1 MKLGRDLRKG
11 LDWSITC
18 WKSPNDLSP
27 GDFSLGLVVRD
38 YPVYYMMN
46 GTQKDEISY
55 SYNTKVDS
63 IIGGGVISQISQS
76 LTSYLWDDNLQNWKV
91 SGSTQGDVCDKY
103 DLCGA
108 YAYCSVA
115 DSKHV
120 CQCFK
125 GFSPKS
131 PEEWNSNNSSQGC
144 IRDDPLSY
152 NVTRTDVF
160 VKYTGLKVPNTQ
172 HTKLHEN
179 INLDECRNLCLKN
192 CSCMAYANSDIRG
205 GGSGCAMW
213 FGDLIDIKL
222 LQNGIIMP
230 IGRN

>member
-11 LDWSITC
+11 LDWRITC
-18 WKSPNDLSP
+18 WKSPNDPSP
-27 GDFSLGLVVRD
+27 GDFSLGLVDFFVT
-38 YPVYYMMN
+38 N
-46 GTQKDEISY
+46 KDEISY

-63 IIGGGVISQISQS
+63 IIGRCVISQTSQS
-76 LTSYLWDDNLQNWKV
+76 LTSYLWDDNLQNWIV
-91 SGSTQGDVCDKY
+91 SGSTPGDVCDKY

-115 DSKHV
+115 ESKHV

-125 GFSPKS
+125 GFCPKS

-144 IRDDPLSY
+144 IRDDPLSC
-152 NVTRTDVF
+152 NITSTDVF
-160 VKYTGLKVPNTQ
+160 VKYTGLKVPDTQ

-222 LQNGIIMP
+222 FQNGGIMP

>member
-11 LDWSITC
+11 LDWHITC
-18 WKSPNDLSP
+18 WKSPNDPSP

-46 GTQKDEISY
+46 GTQKVYCSEPWNGLYFSGFLDLSFTYIFEDSFVINKDEISY

-63 IIGGGVISQISQS
+63 IIG
-76 LTSYLWDDNLQNWKV
+76 
-91 SGSTQGDVCDKY
+91 
-103 DLCGA
+103 
-108 YAYCSVA
+108 
-115 DSKHV
+115 
-120 CQCFK
+120 
-125 GFSPKS
+125 
-131 PEEWNSNNSSQGC
+131 
-144 IRDDPLSY
+144 R
-152 NVTRTDVF
+152 
-160 VKYTGLKVPNTQ
+160 GLKVPDTQ

-205 GGSGCAMW
+205 GGSRCAMW

-222 LQNGIIMP
+222 FQKGGIMP